1 MINNPILVIGGGISG
16 ITAAIEIAEVGRK
29 VVLIERLP
37 YLGGNVVK
45 MNNYFPKLCPPEC
58 GLEIN
63 FRRIK
68 QNRNISV
75 YTSAT
80 VTGIKGTKG
89 NFTVQ
94 VKKGPEYVNSNCTAC
109 GDCSEVCPEERPN
122 EFNYFLDKTK
132 AIFISHEMAY
142 PFRYSIDDRYCI
154 KQKCNKC
161 ADVCKYD
168 AIDLSAQEEN
178 FNLRISSVI
187 IATGWKPYQAE
198 HIKDFHYTD
207 YDNVVTNVELERM
220 LAENGPDNGRLLRR
234 SDKKNPC
241 LIAFVQCAGSRDEN
255 HLPYCSAVCCSASLK
270 HAITISDKYPDTKIS
285 IFYID
290 IRVAGRNED
299 FLLKVKSYKNIK
311 LIKGKVAKIEQAGN
325 SKNLILE
332 AEDILSGI
340 KVKKEF
346 ELVVLAGGII
356 PSETPVKSNLKDDFG
371 FILPESLPEGI
382 YATAC
387 SKRPMDVSSSLKDAT
402 GAALQAIQ

>member
-29 VVLIERLP
+29 VILVERLP

-45 MNNYFPKLCPPEC
+45 MNNYFPKLCPPVC

-68 QNRNISV
+68 QNNNITV
-75 YTSAT
+75 YTSTT
-80 VTGIKGTKG
+80 VSSITGTKG
-89 NFTVQ
+89 NFIVQ
-94 VKKGPEYVNSNCTAC
+94 VKSGAEYVNSNCTAC
-109 GDCSEVCPEERPN
+109 GECSEVCPEERPN
-122 EFNYFLDKTK
+122 EFNYFFDKTK
-132 AIFISHEMAY
+132 AIYISHEMAY
-142 PFRYSIDDRYCI
+142 PFRYNIDDVYCI
-154 KQKCNKC
+154 KEKCHKC
-161 ADVCKYD
+161 VDVCKYD
-168 AIDLSAQEEN
+168 AIDLAAREKV
-178 FNLRISSVI
+178 FKLKVASVI
-187 IATGWKPYQAE
+187 LATGWKPYQAE
-198 HIKDFHYTD
+198 YIKDLHYTD

-220 LAENGPDNGRLLRR
+220 LAENGPDNGKLLRR
-234 SDKKNPC
+234 SDKKNPG
-241 LIAFVQCAGSRDEN
+241 LVAFVQCAGSRDEN

-290 IRVAGRNED
+290 IRVSGRNED
-299 FLLKVKSYKNIK
+299 FLSKVKSYKNIK

-387 SKRPMDVSSSLKDAT
+387 SKKPMDVSSSLKDAT
-402 GAALQAIQ
+402 GAALRAIQ